1 MEKLNLKFLQSLATQ
16 YPSVAKACT
25 EIINLQAILNLPKET
40 EHFVSDVHGEYEQFL
55 HILKTGSGAKKI
67 YITDV
72 FEESSKALVEDIN
85 KNFAPVAEFCPAG
98 DFSKVKEATV
108 VLNASGI
115 GMGSHIGENP
125 LPKEFISKDQFYFD
139 ACYNPAKTQFLL
151 DAEEAGATI
160 LNGLGMSL
168 YQGAAQ
174 IEYWTGQ
181 EPPIEAM
188 RQKLLDIISEK

>member
-1 MEKLNLKFLQSLATQ
+1 MIE
-16 YPSVAKACT
+16 
-25 EIINLQAILNLPKET
+25 
-40 EHFVSDVHGEYEQFL
+40 DVYKRQ
-55 HILKTGSGAKKI
+55 I

-125 LPKEFISKDQFYFD
+125 LPKMCIRDSCSRCMWASSKNRY
-139 ACYNPAKTQFLL
+139 CLSGCSNLS
-151 DAEEAGATI
+151 ER
-160 LNGLGMSL
+160 L
-168 YQGAAQ
+168 Y
-174 IEYWTGQ
+174 
-181 EPPIEAM
+181 
-188 RQKLLDIISEK
+188 

>member
-1 MEKLNLKFLQSLATQ
+1 MEMLRLMRIT
-16 YPSVAKACT
+16 SVS
-25 EIINLQAILNLPKET
+25 
-40 EHFVSDVHGEYEQFL
+40 VVVEQVVL
-55 HILKTGSGAKKI
+55 CVQHLLTTAQKKI

-151 DAEEAGATI
+151 DAEKLEATI
-160 LNGLGMSL
+160 FKWSWNVSL
-168 YQGAAQ
+168 SG
-174 IEYWTGQ
+174 GS
-181 EPPIEAM
+181 
-188 RQKLLDIISEK
+188 D